1 MPRYTGRME
10 FQATIRQAGKTATG
24 IPVPDEVVE
33 GLGAGKRPA
42 VQVTINGYTYRST
55 IATMDGEFMIP
66 LAAEHRA
73 ASGVSGGQDVTVALE
88 LDTAPREVT
97 VPEDLA
103 AALEG
108 DAEASRFFESL
119 SYSQKRWYVLRVEGA
134 KKAETRARRVTD
146 SVQMLREGRKP

>member
-1 MPRYTGRME
+1 MQ
-10 FQATIRQAGKTATG
+10 FQATVRQAGKTATG

-42 VQVTINGYTYRST
+42 VRVTVNGYTYRST
-55 IATMDGEFMIP
+55 IASMGGEFMIP

-73 ASGVSGGQDVTVALE
+73 ASGVAGGQAVSVELE

-97 VPEDLA
+97 VPADLA
-103 AALEG
+103 TALEA
-108 DAEASRFFESL
+108 DEEASRFFESL
-119 SYSQKRWYVLRVEGA
+119 SYNQQRWYVLRVEGA
-134 KKAETRARRVTD
+134 KKAETRERRVTD

>member
-1 MPRYTGRME
+1 MQ
-10 FQATIRQAGKTATG
+10 FQTTIRQAGKTATG
-24 IPVPDEVVE
+24 IPVPDEVVA

-73 ASGVSGGQDVTVALE
+73 ASGVAGGQDVTVALE
-88 LDTAPREVT
+88 LDTAPREVV

-119 SYSQKRWYVLRVEGA
+119 SYSQKRWYALRVEGA
-134 KKAETRARRVTD
+134 KKAETRERRVTD

>member
-1 MPRYTGRME
+1 MQ
-10 FQATIRQAGKTATG
+10 FQATVRQAGKTATG

-42 VQVTINGYTYRST
+42 VRVTVNGYTYRST
-55 IATMDGEFMIP
+55 IASMGGEFMIP

-73 ASGVSGGQDVTVALE
+73 ASGVAGGQAVSVELE

-97 VPEDLA
+97 VPADLA
-103 AALEG
+103 TALEG
-108 DAEASRFFESL
+108 DEEASRFFESL
-119 SYSQKRWYVLRVEGA
+119 SYSQKRWYVLRIEGA
-134 KKAETRARRVTD
+134 KKAETRERRITD